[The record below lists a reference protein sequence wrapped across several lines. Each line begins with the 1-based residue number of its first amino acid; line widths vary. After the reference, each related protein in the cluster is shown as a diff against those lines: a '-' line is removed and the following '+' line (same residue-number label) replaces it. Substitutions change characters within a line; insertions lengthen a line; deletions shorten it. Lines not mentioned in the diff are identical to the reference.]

1 MSLLSDLRL
10 DIGDDNVTPFNS
22 GVTTQVA
29 YSNSPLLIRHLR
41 LDIGDDISL
50 VVSSGNASDSL
61 EINGYLQVEGAA
73 AFCGPQYLNTRFVTS
88 SGTVFISDTDHI
100 VMINKLVGEP
110 TPVILPT
117 DFTSFCGQRIISI
130 KDMKGDAATNNITIM
145 ASSGLIDGQS
155 SVLINNNYQS
165 YTFIRNQYGWSAI

>member
-29 YSNSPLLIRHLR
+29 SSNSPLLIRHLR

-73 AFCGPQYLNTRFVTS
+73 AFVA
-88 SGTVFISDTDHI
+88 H
-100 VMINKLVGEP
+100 
-110 TPVILPT
+110 
-117 DFTSFCGQRIISI
+117 SI
-130 KDMKGDAATNNITIM
+130 
-145 ASSGLIDGQS
+145 
-155 SVLINNNYQS
+155 
-165 YTFIRNQYGWSAI
+165 